1 MAMVESSVDE
11 ITMEEGTEPPMR
23 VEHARYDG
31 GERDGGAHY
40 STGLRCLYA
49 AKER

>member
-11 ITMEEGTEPPMR
+11 ITTEEGTEPPMR

-31 GERDGGAHY
+31 GERDGGG
-40 STGLRCLYA
+40 SLFDWFEMLVRC
-49 AKER
+49 